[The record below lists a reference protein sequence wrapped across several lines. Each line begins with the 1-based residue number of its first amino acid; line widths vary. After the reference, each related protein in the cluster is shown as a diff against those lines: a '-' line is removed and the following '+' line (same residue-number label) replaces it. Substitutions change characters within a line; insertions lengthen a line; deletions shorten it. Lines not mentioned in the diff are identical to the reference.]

1 MDHPRF
7 FLYILLLALFV
18 LSFYIEV
25 IAGLRVELGAVTSVL
40 NLVIVLVM
48 YGGIAVALRWIDTGR
63 LCRAGCS
70 AGG

>member
-1 MDHPRF
+1 MVLVIIAAF
-7 FLYILLLALFV
+7 TLGLALFV

-25 IAGLRVELGAVTSVL
+25 IGDLRLELGAVTSVL